1 MLTFKE
7 FLLMEK
13 IIPGVFIGI
22 KLSEKSLDDIEQ
34 FIKDQHVPNP
44 VARDDIHI
52 TMIYSK
58 KSFPMDEWE
67 QPKQIKEYA
76 KPIKFD
82 FFGEDKTCLVV
93 LLDSPF
99 LIDRNA
105 QIVKQY
111 GAISDYDEYQPHVTL
126 SYDCTNCNLDFI
138 RFPINIELV
147 QEYATSLDDDWTGTK
162 ESDK

>member
-22 KLSEKSLDDIEQ
+22 KLSEKLLDDIEQ
-34 FIKDQHVPNP
+34 FIKDQRVSNP

-52 TMIYSK
+52 TLIYSK
-58 KSFPMDEWE
+58 KSFPIDEWE
-67 QPKQIKEYA
+67 QPKTIKEYA

-82 FFGEDKTCLVV
+82 FLGENNNNLVV
-93 LLDSPF
+93 LLDSTF
-99 LIDRNA
+99 LTERNA

-111 GAISDYDEYQPHVTL
+111 GATSDYTKYLPHITL
-126 SYDCTNCNLDFI
+126 SYDCISHNLDFAQ
-138 RFPINIELV
+138 FPTNIELV
-147 QEYATSLDDDWTGTK
+147 QEYATPLDDDWTGTK
-162 ESDK
+162 ESNK

>member
-1 MLTFKE
+1 
-7 FLLMEK
+7 MEK

-34 FIKDQHVPNP
+34 FIKDQHVPNS
-44 VARDDIHI
+44 VARDDIH
-52 TMIYSK
+52 TTLIYSK
-58 KSFPMDEWE
+58 KSFSIDEWE
-67 QPKQIKEYA
+67 QPKIIKEMA

-82 FFGEDKTCLVV
+82 FFGKENNCLVV
-93 LLDSPF
+93 LLDSSF
-99 LIDRNA
+99 LTERNA

-111 GAISDYDEYQPHVTL
+111 GATSDYDEYHPHITL
-126 SYDCTNCNLDFI
+126 SYDCTNCNLDFAQ
-138 RFPINIELV
+138 FPTNIELV